1 MKGNSMSDLS
11 EAWDCVIAKAAGM
24 SQMDA
29 FPLWTTGD
37 SWVTASLAEPDR
49 GIMPHD
55 GSWMVG
61 DLPSILWF
69 VASGGDGDA
78 TQAERRRVAMRWSER
93 LNNRSK
99 VVSFA
104 SVAHMFFRGALVP
117 LERHGAEE
125 IRPMLMTAAK
135 TVSDRFRAIGYM
147 KSFGAP
153 DNHQFPFT
161 TIDDVI
167 NLCVPLWYA
176 HQVGDTQLADSVI
189 AATDVIGDRLVR
201 PDGSTI
207 QVLLY
212 NEDGTPGGVDTYQG
226 HSAAGCWSRGL
237 AWGIYG
243 YAIMAGLSGKPEH
256 VELAQRMAT
265 YWMNRVQDDP
275 SPVWDFELPSADDQV
290 RDSFAGSLAYAGLI
304 ELAAISDP
312 GRAEEL
318 TDYVTAQM
326 SNLSRKYVVP
336 HQGPGVLRGAALDV
350 PHDHGVGHDAAV
362 IVGDSY
368 YVEALWRLRRGDT
381 RRPLLAAAGGRQD
394 HAAAS

>member
-1 MKGNSMSDLS
+1 MSELA
-11 EAWDCVIAKAAGM
+11 EAWDCVVAKAAGM

-37 SWVTASLAEPDR
+37 RWVTASLAEPDR

-69 VASGGDGDA
+69 VASGSDGDV
-78 TQAERRRVAMRWSER
+78 TRTERRRTALRWSER
-93 LNNRSK
+93 LANRSG

-117 LERHGAEE
+117 LERHGADEL
-125 IRPMLMTAAK
+125 RPMLMTAAK

-147 KSFGAP
+147 KSFGVP
-153 DNHQFPFT
+153 DNHDFPFT

-176 HQVGDTQLADSVI
+176 RQTGDEELAD
-189 AATDVIGDRLVR
+189 AAVAAADVIGNWLVR

-226 HSAAGCWSRGL
+226 RSATGCWSRGL

-243 YAIMAGLSGKPEH
+243 YAIMAGVSGKAEH
-256 VELAQRMAT
+256 TELAQRMAT
-265 YWMNRVQDDP
+265 YWMDHVQDDP
-275 SPVWDFELPSADDQV
+275 SPVWDFELPATDHPV

-304 ELAAISDP
+304 ELASVSDP
-312 GRAEEL
+312 RRASEL
-318 TDYVTAQM
+318 RNYVATQI
-326 SNLSRKYVVP
+326 SLLSKEYVIP
-336 HQGPGVLRGAALDV
+336 HQGPGMLRGAALDV
-350 PHDHGVGHDAAV
+350 PHGHGVGHDAAV

-368 YVEALWRLRRGDT
+368 YVEALWRLRTGSIERRLLSPVSGDDAV
-381 RRPLLAAAGGRQD
+381 AAV
-394 HAAAS
+394 AS

>member
-1 MKGNSMSDLS
+1 
-11 EAWDCVIAKAAGM
+11 
-24 SQMDA
+24 
-29 FPLWTTGD
+29 
-37 SWVTASLAEPDR
+37 
-49 GIMPHD
+49 
-55 GSWMVG
+55 VG

-69 VASGGDGDA
+69 VASGSDDV

-93 LNNRSK
+93 LNNRSA

-117 LERHGAEE
+117 LQRHGAEE

-147 KSFGAP
+147 KSFGVP
-153 DNHQFPFT
+153 ENHEFPFT

-176 HQVGDTQLADSVI
+176 QQTGDDVLADAVI

-201 PDGSTI
+201 ADGSTI

-226 HSAAGCWSRGL
+226 HSTAGCWSRGL
-237 AWGIYG
+237 AWGLYG
-243 YAIMAGLSGKPEH
+243 YALMAGLSGKPAH

-265 YWMNRVQDDP
+265 YWMDHVQDDP
-275 SPVWDFELPSADDQV
+275 SPVWDFELPAGDHQV

-304 ELAAISDP
+304 ELAALSDQP
-312 GRAEEL
+312 RADEL
-318 TDYVTAQM
+318 TNYVTTQM
-326 SNLSRKYVVP
+326 SQLSRKYVIP

-368 YVEALWRLRRGDT
+368 YVEALWRLRADGAD
-381 RRPLLAAAGGRQD
+381 RPLLGASGGEQDRAAAL
-394 HAAAS
+394 

>member
-1 MKGNSMSDLS
+1 MKGNTMSDLS
-11 EAWDCVIAKAAGM
+11 EAWDCVVAKAAGM

-69 VASGGDGDA
+69 VASGSDDV

-93 LNNRSK
+93 LNNRSA

-117 LERHGAEE
+117 LQRHGAEE

-147 KSFGAP
+147 KSFGVP
-153 DNHQFPFT
+153 ENHEFPFT

-176 HQVGDTQLADSVI
+176 QRTGDDALADAVI

-201 PDGSTI
+201 ADGSTI

-226 HSAAGCWSRGL
+226 HSTAGCWSRGL

-243 YAIMAGLSGKPEH
+243 YAIMAGLSGKPAH

-265 YWMNRVQDDP
+265 YWMDHVQDDP
-275 SPVWDFELPSADDQV
+275 SPVWDFELPAGDHQV

-304 ELAAISDP
+304 ELAALSDRS
-312 GRAEEL
+312 RADEL
-318 TDYVTAQM
+318 TSYVTTQM
-326 SNLSRKYVVP
+326 SQLSRKYVIP

-368 YVEALWRLRRGDT
+368 YVEALWRLRADGAD
-381 RRPLLAAAGGRQD
+381 RPLLGASGGEQDRAAAL
-394 HAAAS
+394 